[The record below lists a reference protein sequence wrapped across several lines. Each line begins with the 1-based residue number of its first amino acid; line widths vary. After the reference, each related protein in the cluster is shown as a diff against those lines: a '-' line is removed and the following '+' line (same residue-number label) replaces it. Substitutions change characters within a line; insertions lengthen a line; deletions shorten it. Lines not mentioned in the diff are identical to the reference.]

1 LRGGLNTYAY
11 VSGNPIQYVDPYGL
25 ARCTYLIAEHTLVC
39 VPNNGGPGGV
49 ASNNVHSG
57 YGSCKNNPSDECADS
72 KNEGPIPPDDY
83 NLEPNTLPGHEGW
96 WAAQSTSWG
105 WASGPSCRLGF
116 SRCGYNLH
124 LGSISLGCIT
134 FDKTNPDAVNE
145 FDSVSDLLQNDAP
158 NTLTVLPNNPF
169 PGL

>member
-1 LRGGLNTYAY
+1 VLNDSY
-11 VSGNPIQYVDPYGL
+11 GHDP
-25 ARCTYLIAEHTLVC
+25 
-39 VPNNGGPGGV
+39 
-49 ASNNVHSG
+49 
-57 YGSCKNNPSDECADS
+57 
-72 KNEGPIPPDDY
+72 
-83 NLEPNTLPGHEGW
+83 
-96 WAAQSTSWG
+96 SWD
-105 WASGPSCRLGF
+105 WSSGPSCRLGF

-124 LGSISLGCIT
+124 LGSMSLGCIT